1 MVARHTSRIQS
12 ASTTPS
18 LLPSTSSSV
27 APTAN
32 LNKDLDIRRRYL
44 LPLASEAHDI
54 PSPTSL
60 AERITPICYE
70 EGLPSGPANS
80 ESHIDLLSVGL
91 ETFVKE
97 VLVSILD
104 RTTTNA
110 PVSRP
115 LPTTP
120 SGPTAEVVTA
130 TVSSTNPPVQA
141 IPQTG
146 GTGGTG
152 GIGSGPRL
160 GILTASYKR
169 RLAREEA
176 AYARGEIKRTE
187 MGYLPCE
194 VASMTEQ
201 RALDAASLGLDGLD
215 EEEQADETLVGV
227 PQDLRLAWEM
237 GEQWLTGTV
246 PWLGER
252 LMATEAGTGYPG
264 GGLGIAN
271 EAATHRPTDQDVD
284 MDADGEADEQDAEGL
299 QDWEWQGAG
308 QGDRAALGALL
319 DDCLTVGQ

>member
-12 ASTTPS
+12 TSNTPS
-18 LLPSTSSSV
+18 LLPSTSNSV

-54 PSPTSL
+54 PSPTGL

-70 EGLPSGPANS
+70 EGLPSGPANA

-104 RTTTNA
+104 RITTNA
-110 PVSRP
+110 PVSKP
-115 LPTTP
+115 LPSTP
-120 SGPTAEVVTA
+120 SGPSAEVATA
-130 TVSSTNPPVQA
+130 NASSTNPPAQA
-141 IPQTG
+141 VPQTG
-146 GTGGTG
+146 GAGG
-152 GIGSGPRL
+152 GITSGPRM

-194 VASMTEQ
+194 VASMAEQ

-215 EEEQADETLVGV
+215 EEEQADDSLLGV

-252 LMATEAGTGYPG
+252 LMAMEAGTGNPG
-264 GGLGIAN
+264 GDLGFAKG
-271 EAATHRPTDQDVD
+271 AAAHRPADQDVD
-284 MDADGEADEQDAEGL
+284 MDADGEADEQDGEGL
-299 QDWEWQGAG
+299 PDWEWQGAG
-308 QGDRAALGALL
+308 QGDRVALGALL

>member
-1 MVARHTSRIQS
+1 MVARQTSRIH
-12 ASTTPS
+12 STSNTPS
-18 LLPSTSSSV
+18 LLPSTSNSV

-70 EGLPSGPANS
+70 EGLPSGPANA

-97 VLVSILD
+97 MLTSILD

-120 SGPTAEVVTA
+120 SGPTAEVATA
-130 TVSSTNPPVQA
+130 TTSSTNPSAQA
-141 IPQTG
+141 VPQTG
-146 GTGGTG
+146 GTAGVT
-152 GIGSGPRL
+152 SGPRM

-194 VASMTEQ
+194 VASMAEQ
-201 RALDAASLGLDGLD
+201 RALDSASLGLDGLD
-215 EEEQADETLVGV
+215 EDEQADEMLVGV

-237 GEQWLTGTV
+237 GEQWLTGTA

-252 LMATEAGTGYPG
+252 LMGTEAGTATPRGDH
-264 GGLGIAN
+264 GIAN
-271 EAATHRPTDQDVD
+271 GEVSHGTTDHDVD
-284 MDADGEADEQDAEGL
+284 MDADGEADEEEGENL
-299 QDWEWQGAG
+299 PDWDWQGAG
-308 QGDRAALGALL
+308 QADRSVLGALL
-319 DDCLTVGQ
+319 DDCLAVGQ